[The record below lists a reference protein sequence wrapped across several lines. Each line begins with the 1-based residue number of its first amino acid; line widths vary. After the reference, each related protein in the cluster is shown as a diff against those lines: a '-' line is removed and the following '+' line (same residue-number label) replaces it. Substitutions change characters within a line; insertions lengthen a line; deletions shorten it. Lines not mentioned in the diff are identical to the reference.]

1 MKKNFGTRM
10 VAILLAVMMIIT
22 SQTFMSLGETLGL
35 VVQAEESRQDESG
48 NSQDAETYQEGEDIE
63 PSGENP
69 ETVSVPD
76 ETYQENGDTS
86 PEGQNTEDTAG
97 TSGESGSSGGED
109 AETSGESPKSSEEE
123 SSGNNSLSGTEN
135 TETLS
140 GEGEETP
147 GQPEE
152 QQERQETAP
161 AETPAEEAET
171 PAPAPLDH
179 TDGGTGVRLTADEGV
194 VPADASVSVAARPA
208 SELPGGAEKA
218 VDNALKDEGLSAVEK
233 SFYDIS
239 LGDGVQPVGNVQ
251 VWIPVSDSFDV
262 ESQTLDAWYIDDAGN
277 AENLKEADSTSVNA
291 NARLETDES
300 GQRFYVFE
308 TDHFSLYGVTRSEA
322 ELTVSISPDHDT
334 ASYGDQIVI
343 RGNVSGTDASLQ
355 WQYRENEEAEW
366 KDINGE
372 TGNNYTFSYSEENA
386 GYQYR
391 LKAVSSS
398 GTQEV
403 YSNEVSI
410 LKRLTLE
417 EAVEEYYG
425 ENGTQ
430 DTVSVSAR
438 LDEATSSFKAGES
451 FTLNIEYLLKA
462 AALFNYGDQAEP
474 MFDSY
479 ENTVITL
486 QLPEGLSIDLSASDP
501 LDNVER
507 VEGPLE
513 GNVYKFYLNDDIN
526 VISDVTGSFLVDVT
540 VDGNGKQETGHAF
553 EFSGEYLTI
562 ESSFTIQDYDG
573 DKIKK
578 VNPTES
584 ALNTITT
591 TTDDEWMITK
601 TPSVQGFEF
610 SEDDQTVTVHFDLEV
625 GLKQSHQDEE
635 TDETVDSIISNPE
648 SYARTGRVPFDGE
661 VTLTEIPTVKDREGN
676 PLTAQSITVTPNF
689 GEEAEIEVPLDGSG
703 ITLPVDTCGSHN
715 LSGVDAAAPYYSTY
729 TVDIV
734 YDAEKFIAKYS
745 DADQSDLIVDNTA
758 TITYR
763 LSGESE
769 SETSEANAQQD
780 VGKVTPPAELEL
792 RKYIVPST
800 AGVTTSKLYSSTN
813 FPSGDPVKGK
823 VQLKITAE
831 DGSTPTLYTRNGDG
845 TYSAIEGA
853 DGIVT
858 FDPLAE
864 NESGALSKDGTL
876 TVYLDAGK
884 YTVTEIDTADN
895 TDKITAEENADQN
908 ADDKTVEIAAGEKEN
923 AFFYNKE
930 TLGTITINKEG
941 TRDGVTGDLAGA
953 EFGLYSDKSCTDD
966 VLIGTVTTGT
976 DGSAEFERLQYGTY
990 YVKEISAP
998 SGYRIDQETHQVEIS
1013 GENPSVTVE
1022 SVNLYNQAYVRMQK
1036 QIMDYDT
1043 NDFVNVNA
1051 STYEIFANC
1060 FTLQR
1065 TTDTE
1070 IDGDTVWENVTT
1082 DLGNSPMIDI
1092 GLTQDGQILTA
1103 LPVYAD
1109 NGDLYTYRF
1118 MEKLPDGWHGAGE
1131 TTDADSNRIFYS
1143 PTFDLA
1149 DEIGNSAQDNTASVT
1164 MWNWRN
1170 GSITVTKQFWDAGK
1184 DGMSVNESSQATAN
1198 FDLYYKV
1205 GKDSSDYIKWNQ
1217 DGSYTLKAG
1226 GSLTIEDLHRTQGQ
1240 VEEGADLY
1248 YYLVETAGGTEG
1260 YELSSKTSGFAGT
1273 NIAEKT
1279 TITVGG
1285 EELTAFGPF
1294 NFTEGFGDS
1303 KSIQLQQS
1311 ITIDN
1316 VEQKVPVVISKED
1329 YYSKA
1334 FVSGTRYSIY
1344 EYDENAEGHI
1354 GTPVAEYQNVDIV
1367 SGGSLAELA
1376 TGKKYIVVETQIPDG
1391 YTDMTEEAARII
1403 DLTDVTVDTDTKT
1416 KTVTIVNRPD
1426 PKIRVTKQIQKADGS
1441 TQTLTGVVFEVYTK
1455 TSSGFEPVMGYDGTT
1470 PLTLSSGST
1479 LQLPAGTYYLK
1490 EVVPEGNSN
1499 HVLDPS
1505 KYSSVYGTEDG
1516 EYDEATDSY
1525 YFGEYKVAD
1534 QAATQ
1539 ELGTILN
1546 YSDLGAV
1553 RVVKYEMTSQGKT
1566 VALQGAEISIY
1577 RKDGETETL
1586 VSTQTSAQTTGR
1598 VTFENLQIY
1607 DENGD
1612 KITYVIRE
1620 TKAPSGYTVSDEEL
1634 EVTLTPGETVTTDGE
1649 DELSIINQP
1658 ETSLRVSKVYYNIWE
1673 HQFTNKEYLLS
1684 GTEIALY
1691 RLEEDG
1697 KYHYVET
1704 KKTNEIGEVTFTG
1717 LAQKCEYAAVEV
1729 SIPEGES
1736 YQYLEPEDGKEYLK
1750 KTDGKVPDTI
1760 EESEINKYNIVT
1772 KQANTGNP
1780 VGEQTGTLVNVENW
1794 TQLQIKKFVTET
1806 EGANIGEERL
1816 INNAEFI
1823 LYQQNIDLNDGQGTT
1838 DDPTDRNLQ
1847 FDEDNP
1853 DLTVIGTYSSG
1864 TLYDADGVRMD
1875 GYFATDILKSADNVV
1890 YWLVETNAGIG
1901 ASINPATAITLVK
1914 REGTNYT
1921 NTSIYTDGNGTE
1933 TPSVEE
1939 IVYQDNTRTQDS
1951 VENTPEYGPGS
1962 AMFSTVRIAKWAGSY
1977 DSEGNKVKEY
1987 TPLGNATF
1995 DLYLATEDGTLV
2007 EKLDTLT
2014 TGLDNDL
2021 SENTGDGEEE
2031 QTEKSAWASSRAF
2044 SWEQLTELYKEDP
2057 RYNEIFAT
2065 DKDNNGYVRV
2075 ALVET
2080 SAPAGYLTGNNT
2092 YYMLMFFENK
2102 AQTTTESFNDVF
2114 YVKDAA
2120 EDVTLAED
2128 QEGIVWSLYPT
2139 AEDQEDKTY
2148 SKITIEHPLEDA
2160 TEGQY
2165 RLVNWPVDNFA
2176 VTVTDYGY
2184 EVDAG
2189 TLNKGSDELNE
2200 HYATGTYT
2208 DRVALA
2214 NVTLRLERLVNG
2226 QWQAYTYDSYDGSGT
2241 GGIFTTDENGYFAFP
2256 KGLNIGEYRIVEV
2269 NMGENSGYENV
2280 YDLADNNTTHTGS
2293 VYSQAA
2299 YYFRVTADN
2308 VDITLYN
2315 PKKLS
2320 LDIKKTDTTGEK
2332 NLAGV
2337 TFTLSGSSG
2346 TITGTTDADGAA
2358 TLSGIGNG
2366 TYKLSETA
2374 AAGYSNTYFGKYFA
2388 EEYGDNDVYPDLNK
2402 LVNGSGIFFGFNT
2415 SEEINEDGTYGL
2427 KVTEVTDISSYGIDA
2442 SKGVTLTVEN
2452 PEKQGLTIRKLDK
2465 DTSEPLADAVFKVEY
2480 QPFPTYSG
2488 NVSVADSGWT
2498 AVNTSAATGSDGNCV
2513 LNNLEPGV
2521 YKITETS
2528 APDNYDK
2535 DTTPQYVA
2543 LTGGMN
2549 IGTVTVGDTTIDK
2562 NTDEEFKDG
2571 VVLTFRDNKKVN
2583 LTVTKTI
2590 NSGDLSVN
2598 GDHAFSFTLYDSR
2611 KQVIE
2616 TKSVT
2621 CEDGADGQ
2629 LTFAGLSQGGTYYLK
2644 ETAAAEGFT
2653 LTGMKDGSNAAM
2665 TPDDDGYYT
2674 IHVPMDNAD
2683 LSVTAENTY
2692 LYAEVSI
2699 LKVNGETGETLEM
2712 SGADFAAY
2720 EVNDGTQAEDPR
2732 TDIDFTY
2739 EENGVYTAVVPLAGT
2754 DGETF
2759 RIYETQAPANYLRDT
2774 ASYIEVTL
2782 KPGEKL
2788 EAPTWSDAYKNDNTT
2803 MLADRIFPN
2812 YKGAYVDLV
2821 KYNNVK
2827 ESNPGAEDVQSGVT
2841 FTLYEKSGDG
2851 WITSADGTTDEDGKI
2866 HLTVSGG
2873 KIYAIAE
2880 VTPPAGYQG
2889 LQGIWSETGENPE
2902 GTVDNNG
2909 QTLHLINGGEPLVA
2923 GITYNYKAYDIP
2935 YVEVEIRKQNALDP
2949 AASTQPTAVV
2959 SIYEISAEDAADLE
2973 DADVEKLLQSGTP
2986 VLSDINVETAGSE
2999 NGERFSY
3006 ANASTATA
3014 LGSSFIAGKTYL
3026 VVETDS
3032 NVSQIRDDN
3041 RVIWYNTVT
3050 IPEGSTEKQAVTLK
3064 NIAGTVDSRL
3074 SKTAANNSY
3083 ESLFTQGASLQYTLT
3098 PRVGNNTYPLDSFTL
3113 TDTGLTAYHEGQ
3125 TSGDYQVLNGYL
3137 KEKYSV
3143 TELTIRS
3150 ATHIVDGYLTAGSAP
3165 IMAEVTFYDHEGK
3178 PLGNIVTRDI
3188 SSAAA
3193 TVTPQDAG
3201 IGAEENAASFQIRYY
3216 SEALTDAAGYALGT
3230 NFTPGTVTV
3239 KMSVDQQEGGE
3250 GVMSID
3256 RIVNRAETETKYTPW
3271 NTQGSKADQQTIDRR
3286 ATAGVTFDEQNAAI
3300 ARVTKMADKET
3311 VSLEDTVTYTIRLTN
3326 DEGADAAMESP
3337 FIVDLLPQGS
3347 TLADSNVE
3355 VTSDDDS
3362 IKLSNVST
3370 GRSEGET
3377 AVFVYLEE
3385 SLGVGKYVD
3394 IKLSVKAEQAVAG
3407 YGTTMQNYVLAG
3419 SNAKGAQSDDNPQSA
3434 SFKNGNGNWAESMDS
3449 VLTSLEADRK
3459 EALRAILQNSEME
3472 NYGYISAYETVNW
3485 ASASDMSLVK
3495 SGYGDRN
3502 SDTGYV
3508 TDLLATVENGGTM
3521 YYRLSVSNTS
3531 GNSSVT
3537 DVSMVDILPA
3547 KGDYR
3552 VGNTAS
3558 RASEWQLYLGEIGA
3572 VSKVGT
3578 AGETSTID
3586 SSLYKVYYY
3595 TGTTADYSEY
3605 QNVYED
3611 AKTLKFETSALPEG
3625 WTDARPSDAK
3635 SVRAIAVAFS
3645 DEVTL
3650 SSNESLTVEY
3660 TARVNGGE
3668 PYDTAELSE
3677 NAYKNAV
3684 NSFACHYSTFT
3695 TSNPTPV
3702 AKGQVLGSNVISNT
3716 ILPERVKVGGHI
3728 WIDKNANGVWEED
3741 ESIDNFTDNSLIQQL
3756 LNNLEIRLWK
3766 YDDPYTLVGIFNQ
3779 AGNENW
3785 STDANFVFE
3794 DLDPAMKQDD
3804 VTDDELYGEDG
3815 TLDVSKLKGTDPAAY
3830 QIAVTLTDDAIQG
3843 KYKLTK
3849 EGDTNGRS
3857 RNPQEI
3863 PEAEQKDSN
3872 FTSAGNT
3879 NVSELFYLWAT
3890 DADVVFDNT
3899 KDIGLIPYR
3908 DLAITKKAEDGAQPV
3923 VEGASFEVYGPFDEG
3938 EAAEITEEELA
3949 GMEPVAEG
3957 TTDENGTFSVS
3968 DTLLW
3973 YKEYLIVETSPAAGY
3988 TLEGA
3993 AATTDDTSSI
4003 TAVSGMD
4010 NPTWVLGIPSDQKT
4024 DTTDR
4029 ITVTNKRTVDIQLG
4043 AEKTLKKNNEAQQLS
4058 GGEYSF
4064 ELRDKDNVVIDTAVN
4079 AADGTVTFKNI
4090 TLEGEGT
4097 FTYYIN
4103 EVVPKSGVRDGVTY
4117 DQATYRVTVTTTWKD
4132 GTGLEASYKYEKQ
4145 EPEETGWTECS
4156 SVGFENVYN
4165 ATGTWT
4171 PSGEKTLT
4179 GRDMKDQEV
4188 FHFVVT
4194 ENGKTVSTGTAT
4206 GGKDGVATDIQFS
4219 DVNYDVSDVG
4229 DHTYQIKEVDAEG
4242 NTPVDGNGLSYATD
4256 PVEVTVHVSDNGDGT
4271 LTASAEY
4278 PDEENGAVFTNRYVP
4293 APIDYTPG
4301 VNKIMGGSP
4310 LVDDETFGFSI
4321 RQTDGPNVTFENDK
4335 TTASVTYPASE
4346 DGTAGGEKSATFG
4359 KVTFTEKGTYVFEI
4373 RETTNKDSA
4382 DANQQISY
4390 DDATWTL
4397 TIVVADDGNGTLSR
4411 TSTVYK
4417 SGKTE
4422 DENSTGAEFFNT
4434 YTPVPATAELSV
4446 TKEVEGNAI
4455 PAGQTFKF
4463 TLAKQSETTEGGA
4476 VLPEDTELEIQVN
4489 ETGKAVPGTFD
4500 PITFNAAGIYTF
4512 TITEDTGNVPD
4523 GYEYDTVPV
4532 RTVTVRVT
4540 DVGGR
4545 LETEVTYSADDRD
4558 TEDVGETYVNRYEP
4572 EEAHFTPAVKKSF
4585 TIGSGETLPEAVKF
4599 QFQMAVKEDPETP
4612 ENGVIYEEK
4621 DLTAETGDIL
4631 TASDNILVNFGELAF
4646 TKAGVYYF
4654 TITETPDTADYAEF
4668 TYDGTE
4674 WTLKVVVQ
4682 DMGGHLKVNEDE
4694 TTYTCERVKEDGT
4707 GTEIVTADQ
4716 AEFAN
4721 SYTAA
4726 PTEYS
4731 PKAAKEITSAFEPEK
4746 KAFTFHMSWN
4756 EQGTNSGV
4764 TMPENTSLTVNGEES
4779 GSFDAITFTRA
4790 GTYTFDISEDS
4801 TDIHPGYS
4809 YDTGHWTLTVTVDDQ
4824 ITEDEE
4830 TGERAG
4836 QLTVTDV
4843 QYSRADTGETSDEQA
4858 VFTNTYAVTQ
4868 TDSITPKA
4876 EKVIEGDPRPDNK
4889 TFVFQLT
4896 PDADNTPGGASLE
4909 GKDTVVK
4916 TTVEG
4921 SGESTF
4927 DEIEFFKPGSYIFHI
4942 TEEDTDENGYTY
4954 DESHWILNVKVEDH
4968 DSVLEVTD
4976 YSYEKEGSDAADPDS
4991 ALFEN
4996 VYSVTGTEYIP
5007 QVTKTVT
5014 GDVPEGRDQT
5024 FRFEL
5029 TEKPGNPE
5037 GAVLPDDTEA
5047 EVTGSGETAFDAIG
5061 FEQAGIYQ
5069 FQICETNDGIAGYTY
5084 DGAVWTLTVEVTD
5097 NNSTLEV
5104 TDVVWE
5110 KDGVPAADV
5119 EAAAFEN
5126 SYSTTEIGYA
5136 PQVEK
5141 VITGDETPDDRTFTF
5156 NLEADAEN
5164 PEGAELNNGRAVS
5177 DGAGM
5182 TGFEEITF
5190 TKTGTYRFVITETA
5204 GEDTGY
5210 TYDGTKW
5217 TLTVQVEDEGGALAV
5232 RSAEYTAEGKA
5243 EGSEHVIFE
5252 NSYDAE
5258 PVSYAPE
5265 VRKTVNGDVP
5275 EGRDQTFTFTLAGS
5289 PETESTAKEQTDNGD
5304 EQAFHMPE
5312 DTTAEITGSGKA
5324 SFDEIVFD
5332 KAGDY
5337 SFEIR
5342 EEIGNV
5348 PGYSYDG
5355 TVWNLTVHV
5364 SDQGGKLVIE
5374 DAVYERAGENG
5385 ASSDT
5390 AQFVNTYD
5398 PKAVSYAPRVT
5409 KRIDGDETP
5418 NERTF
5423 WFNVEAMDENT
5434 EGAAAASSK
5443 AGVTGAGSTSFENIR
5458 FTKAGT
5464 YRFMITETKGSD
5476 SGYTYDES
5484 RWVLTVTVEDVD
5496 GVLAVSSAVYAKSG
5510 TDETNTQAAVFVN
5523 HYDETRSAAAAAKTG
5538 DGADF
5543 GKNVALLTGSAVL
5556 LWVLLLERRRRKSG
5570 KQG

>member
-1 MKKNFGTRM
+1 M
-10 VAILLAVMMIIT
+10 
-22 SQTFMSLGETLGL
+22 
-35 VVQAEESRQDESG
+35 
-48 NSQDAETYQEGEDIE
+48 
-63 PSGENP
+63 
-69 ETVSVPD
+69 
-76 ETYQENGDTS
+76 
-86 PEGQNTEDTAG
+86 
-97 TSGESGSSGGED
+97 
-109 AETSGESPKSSEEE
+109 
-123 SSGNNSLSGTEN
+123 
-135 TETLS
+135 
-140 GEGEETP
+140 
-147 GQPEE
+147 
-152 QQERQETAP
+152 
-161 AETPAEEAET
+161 
-171 PAPAPLDH
+171 
-179 TDGGTGVRLTADEGV
+179 
-194 VPADASVSVAARPA
+194 
-208 SELPGGAEKA
+208 
-218 VDNALKDEGLSAVEK
+218 
-233 SFYDIS
+233 
-239 LGDGVQPVGNVQ
+239 
-251 VWIPVSDSFDV
+251 
-262 ESQTLDAWYIDDAGN
+262 
-277 AENLKEADSTSVNA
+277 
-291 NARLETDES
+291 
-300 GQRFYVFE
+300 
-308 TDHFSLYGVTRSEA
+308 
-322 ELTVSISPDHDT
+322 
-334 ASYGDQIVI
+334 
-343 RGNVSGTDASLQ
+343 
-355 WQYRENEEAEW
+355 
-366 KDINGE
+366 
-372 TGNNYTFSYSEENA
+372 
-386 GYQYR
+386 
-391 LKAVSSS
+391 
-398 GTQEV
+398 
-403 YSNEVSI
+403 
-410 LKRLTLE
+410 
-417 EAVEEYYG
+417 
-425 ENGTQ
+425 
-430 DTVSVSAR
+430 
-438 LDEATSSFKAGES
+438 
-451 FTLNIEYLLKA
+451 
-462 AALFNYGDQAEP
+462 
-474 MFDSY
+474 
-479 ENTVITL
+479 
-486 QLPEGLSIDLSASDP
+486 
-501 LDNVER
+501 
-507 VEGPLE
+507 
-513 GNVYKFYLNDDIN
+513 
-526 VISDVTGSFLVDVT
+526 
-540 VDGNGKQETGHAF
+540 
-553 EFSGEYLTI
+553 
-562 ESSFTIQDYDG
+562 
-573 DKIKK
+573 
-578 VNPTES
+578 
-584 ALNTITT
+584 
-591 TTDDEWMITK
+591 
-601 TPSVQGFEF
+601 
-610 SEDDQTVTVHFDLEV
+610 
-625 GLKQSHQDEE
+625 
-635 TDETVDSIISNPE
+635 
-648 SYARTGRVPFDGE
+648 
-661 VTLTEIPTVKDREGN
+661 
-676 PLTAQSITVTPNF
+676 
-689 GEEAEIEVPLDGSG
+689 
-703 ITLPVDTCGSHN
+703 
-715 LSGVDAAAPYYSTY
+715 
-729 TVDIV
+729 
-734 YDAEKFIAKYS
+734 
-745 DADQSDLIVDNTA
+745 
-758 TITYR
+758 
-763 LSGESE
+763 
-769 SETSEANAQQD
+769 
-780 VGKVTPPAELEL
+780 
-792 RKYIVPST
+792 
-800 AGVTTSKLYSSTN
+800 
-813 FPSGDPVKGK
+813 
-823 VQLKITAE
+823 
-831 DGSTPTLYTRNGDG
+831 
-845 TYSAIEGA
+845 
-853 DGIVT
+853 
-858 FDPLAE
+858 
-864 NESGALSKDGTL
+864 
-876 TVYLDAGK
+876 
-884 YTVTEIDTADN
+884 
-895 TDKITAEENADQN
+895 
-908 ADDKTVEIAAGEKEN
+908 
-923 AFFYNKE
+923 
-930 TLGTITINKEG
+930 
-941 TRDGVTGDLAGA
+941 
-953 EFGLYSDKSCTDD
+953 
-966 VLIGTVTTGT
+966 LIGTVTTGT

-1036 QIMDYDT
+1036 QISDYVSGG
-1043 NDFVNVNA
+1043 FENVNA

-1070 IDGDTVWENVTT
+1070 IDGDTVWENVEK
-1082 DLGNSPMIDI
+1082 DLGNSSMINR
-1092 GLTQDGQILTA
+1092 GLTQDGQILAA

-1118 MEKLPDGWHGAGE
+1118 MEKLPEGWHGADE
-1131 TTDADSNRIFYS
+1131 TTDGDGNRIIYS
-1143 PTFDLA
+1143 LTFDLA
-1149 DEIGNSAQDNTASVT
+1149 DHIGNSAQDTASVT
-1164 MWNWRN
+1164 MMNWRN

-1184 DGMSVNESSQATAN
+1184 DGMSVNKSSQATAN
-1198 FDLYYKV
+1198 FDLYYTV

-1226 GSLTIEDLHRTQGQ
+1226 ESLTIEDLHRTQGQ
-1240 VEEGADLY
+1240 VDEGADLY

-1294 NFTEGFGDS
+1294 NFTEGFGDR

-1354 GTPVAEYQNVDIV
+1354 GTPVAEYLNVDIV

-1403 DLTDVTVDTDTKT
+1403 DLTDVTVDTDTEAE
-1416 KTVTIVNRPD
+1416 TVTIVNRPD

-1490 EVVPEGNSN
+1490 EVVSEGNSN

-1516 EYDEATDSY
+1516 EYDAATDSY

-1673 HQFTNKEYLLS
+1673 HQFTNKEYLLP

-1717 LAQKCEYAAVEV
+1717 LAQKYEYAAVEV

-1806 EGANIGEERL
+1806 EGANIGDERL

-1864 TLYDADGVRMD
+1864 TLYDENGVRMD

-1901 ASINPATAITLVK
+1901 ASIDPATAITLVK
-1914 REGTNYT
+1914 REGTSYT
-1921 NTSIYTDGNGTE
+1921 NASIYTEEDGTE

-1951 VENTPEYGPGS
+1951 DENTPEYGPGS

-1977 DSEGNKVKEY
+1977 DSEGNKVKKY

-2031 QTEKSAWASSRAF
+2031 ETEKSAWASSRAF

-2057 RYNEIFAT
+2057 RYDEIFET
-2065 DKDNNGYVRV
+2065 DEDKNGYVRV

-2120 EDVTLAED
+2120 AEVTLAEE

-2139 AEDQEDKTY
+2139 AEDQENKTY
-2148 SKITIEHPLEDA
+2148 SPITIEHPLEGA

-2214 NVTLRLERLVNG
+2214 NVTLWLERLVNG

-2629 LTFAGLSQGGTYYLK
+2629 LTFAGLSQEGTYYLK

-2720 EVNDGTQAEDPR
+2720 EVNDGSQAEDPR

-2803 MLADRIFPN
+2803 MLANRIFPN

-3083 ESLFTQGASLQYTLT
+3083 ESLFT
-3098 PRVGNNTYPLDSFTL
+3098 
-3113 TDTGLTAYHEGQ
+3113 
-3125 TSGDYQVLNGYL
+3125 
-3137 KEKYSV
+3137 
-3143 TELTIRS
+3143 
-3150 ATHIVDGYLTAGSAP
+3150 
-3165 IMAEVTFYDHEGK
+3165 
-3178 PLGNIVTRDI
+3178 
-3188 SSAAA
+3188 
-3193 TVTPQDAG
+3193 
-3201 IGAEENAASFQIRYY
+3201 
-3216 SEALTDAAGYALGT
+3216 
-3230 NFTPGTVTV
+3230 
-3239 KMSVDQQEGGE
+3239 
-3250 GVMSID
+3250 
-3256 RIVNRAETETKYTPW
+3256 
-3271 NTQGSKADQQTIDRR
+3271 
-3286 ATAGVTFDEQNAAI
+3286 
-3300 ARVTKMADKET
+3300 
-3311 VSLEDTVTYTIRLTN
+3311 
-3326 DEGADAAMESP
+3326 
-3337 FIVDLLPQGS
+3337 
-3347 TLADSNVE
+3347 
-3355 VTSDDDS
+3355 
-3362 IKLSNVST
+3362 
-3370 GRSEGET
+3370 
-3377 AVFVYLEE
+3377 
-3385 SLGVGKYVD
+3385 
-3394 IKLSVKAEQAVAG
+3394 
-3407 YGTTMQNYVLAG
+3407 
-3419 SNAKGAQSDDNPQSA
+3419 
-3434 SFKNGNGNWAESMDS
+3434 
-3449 VLTSLEADRK
+3449 
-3459 EALRAILQNSEME
+3459 
-3472 NYGYISAYETVNW
+3472 
-3485 ASASDMSLVK
+3485 
-3495 SGYGDRN
+3495 
-3502 SDTGYV
+3502 
-3508 TDLLATVENGGTM
+3508 
-3521 YYRLSVSNTS
+3521 
-3531 GNSSVT
+3531 
-3537 DVSMVDILPA
+3537 
-3547 KGDYR
+3547 
-3552 VGNTAS
+3552 
-3558 RASEWQLYLGEIGA
+3558 
-3572 VSKVGT
+3572 
-3578 AGETSTID
+3578 
-3586 SSLYKVYYY
+3586 
-3595 TGTTADYSEY
+3595 
-3605 QNVYED
+3605 
-3611 AKTLKFETSALPEG
+3611 
-3625 WTDARPSDAK
+3625 
-3635 SVRAIAVAFS
+3635 
-3645 DEVTL
+3645 
-3650 SSNESLTVEY
+3650 
-3660 TARVNGGE
+3660 
-3668 PYDTAELSE
+3668 
-3677 NAYKNAV
+3677 
-3684 NSFACHYSTFT
+3684 
-3695 TSNPTPV
+3695 
-3702 AKGQVLGSNVISNT
+3702 
-3716 ILPERVKVGGHI
+3716 
-3728 WIDKNANGVWEED
+3728 
-3741 ESIDNFTDNSLIQQL
+3741 
-3756 LNNLEIRLWK
+3756 
-3766 YDDPYTLVGIFNQ
+3766 
-3779 AGNENW
+3779 
-3785 STDANFVFE
+3785 
-3794 DLDPAMKQDD
+3794 
-3804 VTDDELYGEDG
+3804 
-3815 TLDVSKLKGTDPAAY
+3815 
-3830 QIAVTLTDDAIQG
+3830 
-3843 KYKLTK
+3843 
-3849 EGDTNGRS
+3849 
-3857 RNPQEI
+3857 
-3863 PEAEQKDSN
+3863 
-3872 FTSAGNT
+3872 
-3879 NVSELFYLWAT
+3879 
-3890 DADVVFDNT
+3890 
-3899 KDIGLIPYR
+3899 
-3908 DLAITKKAEDGAQPV
+3908 
-3923 VEGASFEVYGPFDEG
+3923 
-3938 EAAEITEEELA
+3938 
-3949 GMEPVAEG
+3949 
-3957 TTDENGTFSVS
+3957 
-3968 DTLLW
+3968 
-3973 YKEYLIVETSPAAGY
+3973 
-3988 TLEGA
+3988 
-3993 AATTDDTSSI
+3993 
-4003 TAVSGMD
+4003 
-4010 NPTWVLGIPSDQKT
+4010 
-4024 DTTDR
+4024 
-4029 ITVTNKRTVDIQLG
+4029 
-4043 AEKTLKKNNEAQQLS
+4043 
-4058 GGEYSF
+4058 
-4064 ELRDKDNVVIDTAVN
+4064 
-4079 AADGTVTFKNI
+4079 
-4090 TLEGEGT
+4090 
-4097 FTYYIN
+4097 
-4103 EVVPKSGVRDGVTY
+4103 
-4117 DQATYRVTVTTTWKD
+4117 
-4132 GTGLEASYKYEKQ
+4132 
-4145 EPEETGWTECS
+4145 
-4156 SVGFENVYN
+4156 
-4165 ATGTWT
+4165 
-4171 PSGEKTLT
+4171 
-4179 GRDMKDQEV
+4179 
-4188 FHFVVT
+4188 
-4194 ENGKTVSTGTAT
+4194 
-4206 GGKDGVATDIQFS
+4206 
-4219 DVNYDVSDVG
+4219 
-4229 DHTYQIKEVDAEG
+4229 
-4242 NTPVDGNGLSYATD
+4242 
-4256 PVEVTVHVSDNGDGT
+4256 
-4271 LTASAEY
+4271 
-4278 PDEENGAVFTNRYVP
+4278 
-4293 APIDYTPG
+4293 
-4301 VNKIMGGSP
+4301 
-4310 LVDDETFGFSI
+4310 
-4321 RQTDGPNVTFENDK
+4321 
-4335 TTASVTYPASE
+4335 
-4346 DGTAGGEKSATFG
+4346 
-4359 KVTFTEKGTYVFEI
+4359 
-4373 RETTNKDSA
+4373 
-4382 DANQQISY
+4382 
-4390 DDATWTL
+4390 
-4397 TIVVADDGNGTLSR
+4397 
-4411 TSTVYK
+4411 
-4417 SGKTE
+4417 
-4422 DENSTGAEFFNT
+4422 
-4434 YTPVPATAELSV
+4434 
-4446 TKEVEGNAI
+4446 
-4455 PAGQTFKF
+4455 
-4463 TLAKQSETTEGGA
+4463 
-4476 VLPEDTELEIQVN
+4476 
-4489 ETGKAVPGTFD
+4489 
-4500 PITFNAAGIYTF
+4500 
-4512 TITEDTGNVPD
+4512 
-4523 GYEYDTVPV
+4523 
-4532 RTVTVRVT
+4532 
-4540 DVGGR
+4540 
-4545 LETEVTYSADDRD
+4545 
-4558 TEDVGETYVNRYEP
+4558 
-4572 EEAHFTPAVKKSF
+4572 
-4585 TIGSGETLPEAVKF
+4585 
-4599 QFQMAVKEDPETP
+4599 
-4612 ENGVIYEEK
+4612 
-4621 DLTAETGDIL
+4621 
-4631 TASDNILVNFGELAF
+4631 
-4646 TKAGVYYF
+4646 
-4654 TITETPDTADYAEF
+4654 
-4668 TYDGTE
+4668 
-4674 WTLKVVVQ
+4674 
-4682 DMGGHLKVNEDE
+4682 
-4694 TTYTCERVKEDGT
+4694 
-4707 GTEIVTADQ
+4707 
-4716 AEFAN
+4716 
-4721 SYTAA
+4721 
-4726 PTEYS
+4726 
-4731 PKAAKEITSAFEPEK
+4731 
-4746 KAFTFHMSWN
+4746 
-4756 EQGTNSGV
+4756 
-4764 TMPENTSLTVNGEES
+4764 
-4779 GSFDAITFTRA
+4779 
-4790 GTYTFDISEDS
+4790 
-4801 TDIHPGYS
+4801 
-4809 YDTGHWTLTVTVDDQ
+4809 
-4824 ITEDEE
+4824 
-4830 TGERAG
+4830 
-4836 QLTVTDV
+4836 
-4843 QYSRADTGETSDEQA
+4843 
-4858 VFTNTYAVTQ
+4858 
-4868 TDSITPKA
+4868 
-4876 EKVIEGDPRPDNK
+4876 
-4889 TFVFQLT
+4889 
-4896 PDADNTPGGASLE
+4896 
-4909 GKDTVVK
+4909 
-4916 TTVEG
+4916 
-4921 SGESTF
+4921 
-4927 DEIEFFKPGSYIFHI
+4927 
-4942 TEEDTDENGYTY
+4942 
-4954 DESHWILNVKVEDH
+4954 
-4968 DSVLEVTD
+4968 
-4976 YSYEKEGSDAADPDS
+4976 
-4991 ALFEN
+4991 
-4996 VYSVTGTEYIP
+4996 
-5007 QVTKTVT
+5007 
-5014 GDVPEGRDQT
+5014 
-5024 FRFEL
+5024 
-5029 TEKPGNPE
+5029 
-5037 GAVLPDDTEA
+5037 
-5047 EVTGSGETAFDAIG
+5047 
-5061 FEQAGIYQ
+5061 
-5069 FQICETNDGIAGYTY
+5069 
-5084 DGAVWTLTVEVTD
+5084 
-5097 NNSTLEV
+5097 
-5104 TDVVWE
+5104 
-5110 KDGVPAADV
+5110 
-5119 EAAAFEN
+5119 
-5126 SYSTTEIGYA
+5126 
-5136 PQVEK
+5136 
-5141 VITGDETPDDRTFTF
+5141 
-5156 NLEADAEN
+5156 
-5164 PEGAELNNGRAVS
+5164 
-5177 DGAGM
+5177 
-5182 TGFEEITF
+5182 
-5190 TKTGTYRFVITETA
+5190 
-5204 GEDTGY
+5204 
-5210 TYDGTKW
+5210 
-5217 TLTVQVEDEGGALAV
+5217 
-5232 RSAEYTAEGKA
+5232 
-5243 EGSEHVIFE
+5243 
-5252 NSYDAE
+5252 
-5258 PVSYAPE
+5258 
-5265 VRKTVNGDVP
+5265 
-5275 EGRDQTFTFTLAGS
+5275 
-5289 PETESTAKEQTDNGD
+5289 
-5304 EQAFHMPE
+5304 
-5312 DTTAEITGSGKA
+5312 
-5324 SFDEIVFD
+5324 
-5332 KAGDY
+5332 
-5337 SFEIR
+5337 
-5342 EEIGNV
+5342 
-5348 PGYSYDG
+5348 
-5355 TVWNLTVHV
+5355 
-5364 SDQGGKLVIE
+5364 
-5374 DAVYERAGENG
+5374 
-5385 ASSDT
+5385 
-5390 AQFVNTYD
+5390 
-5398 PKAVSYAPRVT
+5398 
-5409 KRIDGDETP
+5409 
-5418 NERTF
+5418 
-5423 WFNVEAMDENT
+5423 
-5434 EGAAAASSK
+5434 
-5443 AGVTGAGSTSFENIR
+5443 
-5458 FTKAGT
+5458 
-5464 YRFMITETKGSD
+5464 
-5476 SGYTYDES
+5476 
-5484 RWVLTVTVEDVD
+5484 
-5496 GVLAVSSAVYAKSG
+5496 
-5510 TDETNTQAAVFVN
+5510 
-5523 HYDETRSAAAAAKTG
+5523 
-5538 DGADF
+5538 
-5543 GKNVALLTGSAVL
+5543 
-5556 LWVLLLERRRRKSG
+5556 
-5570 KQG
+5570 